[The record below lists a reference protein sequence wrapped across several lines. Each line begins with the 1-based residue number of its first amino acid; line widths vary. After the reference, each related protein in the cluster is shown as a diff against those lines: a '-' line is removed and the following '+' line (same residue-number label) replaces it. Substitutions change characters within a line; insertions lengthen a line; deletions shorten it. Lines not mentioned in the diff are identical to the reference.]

1 MELAVSLGPARR
13 RKSSGRTSADCE
25 LPAEDDEDP
34 RDESKDGVYG
44 PESSEAEPH
53 KRFKTLYQEPD
64 AQKEHAKILRES
76 HGCAP
81 CLRVEDGSYCK
92 LQGWQPSNGSRLSC
106 GRNVRWRKA
115 VEPQKKRLGGE
126 ATQLLPNW

>member
-13 RKSSGRTSADCE
+13 RKSSGRTSADRE

-34 RDESKDGVYG
+34 RYESKDGLYG
-44 PESSEAEPH
+44 PESSEAEHH

-81 CLRVEDGSYCK
+81 CLRVEDGRYCK
-92 LQGWQPSNGSRLSC
+92 VQGWQPPNGSRLSC
-106 GRNVRWRKA
+106 GALKRNA
-115 VEPQKKRLGGE
+115 F
-126 ATQLLPNW
+126 PNLRAPSASSAC

>member
-1 MELAVSLGPARR
+1 MWDEVCAPPGAQHSASLRAITGRQLQALVRR
-13 RKSSGRTSADCE
+13 LPQSDHE

-34 RDESKDGVYG
+34 RDDRKDGLYG

-53 KRFKTLYQEPD
+53 QRFKTLYQEPD

-81 CLRVEDGSYCK
+81 CLRVEDGRYCK
-92 LQGWQPSNGSRLSC
+92 VQGWQPPNGPRLSC
-106 GRNVRWRKA
+106 GRLARRRKVA
-115 VEPQKKRLGGE
+115 GR
-126 ATQLLPNW
+126 